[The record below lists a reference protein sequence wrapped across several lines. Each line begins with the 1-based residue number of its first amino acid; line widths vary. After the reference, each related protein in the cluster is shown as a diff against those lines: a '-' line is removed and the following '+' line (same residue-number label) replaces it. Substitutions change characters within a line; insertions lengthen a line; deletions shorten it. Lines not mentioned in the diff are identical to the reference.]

1 MPPNVE
7 PTPNLLSILCKVQ
20 ITWLDQEIG
29 NGVID
34 VDEDRPGAD
43 RDFDG
48 LHLVVFWTVS

>member
-1 MPPNVE
+1 MPPNVK

-29 NGVID
+29 NGIVD

-48 LHLVVFWTVS
+48 LHLAVFWTVS